1 MSVRVS
7 WGIDSEE
14 EKKIVCYSNE
24 TGEKKKI
31 ATFDANNFANIFTA
45 FQGTT
50 DSEVTKRNVMKNIN
64 QYIYD
69 LYLKILNNSYL
80 VGEDQSFK
88 DSKQKILTDFISKI
102 NSNSDTNSYIINNF
116 QNKTVGELR
125 KENSDINELIIQLCN
140 SNRVSENHYD
150 GFSFLPVKF
159 RDHNQPGF
167 IKFPDGDYIKKSS
180 NKLEDYIKEK

>member
-80 VGEDQSFK
+80 VGEDQNFK
-88 DSKQKILTDFISKI
+88 DSKQKILSDFISKI
-102 NSNSDTNSYIINNF
+102 ESNS
-116 QNKTVGELR
+116 K
-125 KENSDINELIIQLCN
+125 
-140 SNRVSENHYD
+140 
-150 GFSFLPVKF
+150 
-159 RDHNQPGF
+159 
-167 IKFPDGDYIKKSS
+167 
-180 NKLEDYIKEK
+180 

>member
-24 TGEKKKI
+24 TGEKNKI

-88 DSKQKILTDFISKI
+88 DSKQETLNNFISKI
-102 NSNSDTNSYIINNF
+102 ESNSETNSYIINNF

-125 KENSDINELIIQLCN
+125 KKNSDINELIIQLCN
-140 SNRVSENHYD
+140 SNRISEKHYD
-150 GFSFLPVKF
+150 GFNFLLLLF
-159 RDHNQPGF
+159 ITDHLLVVFF
-167 IKFPDGDYIKKSS
+167 IAKR
-180 NKLEDYIKEK
+180 

>member
-1 MSVRVS
+1 MSILVS
-7 WGIDSEE
+7 WGVDNKE
-14 EKKIVCYSNE
+14 EKKIACYSNE
-24 TGEKKKI
+24 TGKKKKI

-64 QYIYD
+64 QCIYD

-102 NSNSDTNSYIINNF
+102 NSNSELNKNIINNF
-116 QNKTVGELR
+116 QNKTIKELR
-125 KENSDINELIIQLCN
+125 KKNSNINEFIVQLCN
-140 SNRVSENHYD
+140 SNKVSENHYD
-150 GFSFLPVKF
+150 GFSFLPTKIY
-159 RDHNQPGF
+159 RNNG
-167 IKFPDGDYIKKSS
+167 IKK
-180 NKLEDYIKEK
+180 Y